1 MDLVDSFLATLS
13 SEQTK
18 RAYATDLRNFFQS
31 DEVEESV
38 VSAVDAQTVQSE
50 IRTIYRNQAS
60 LATQRRRLAALRSF
74 FDWLIRK
81 EALSSNPARHPDV
94 KTIDTEKNPT
104 PAPRL
109 SKNDLES
116 LVAAAD
122 EDPAT
127 GPRDVAIILTIVY
140 AALRRSEVT
149 YLEVDDVRPLGR
161 HWILDLR
168 NDRSGSSYVRIPKV
182 VVEAIETVKDVYDI
196 TSGRLWR
203 SLSPQNR
210 GEPMSP
216 DAVYKMVRRVSSKA
230 GLGSVSIEV
239 LRKSGLQMA
248 LRGGASL
255 PHVQAHG
262 RLQDAASAASLH
274 PDSDRP
280 GTLDES
286 AVEFIELDVS
296 DQV

>member
-1 MDLVDSFLATLS
+1 MDLVDSFLASLS
-13 SEQTK
+13 SDQTK
-18 RAYATDLRNFFQS
+18 RAYGTDLRSFFQS
-31 DEVEESV
+31 EEVEQPL

-50 IRTIYRNQAS
+50 IRTMYRNQAS

-74 FDWLIRK
+74 FDWLVQQ
-81 EALSSNPARHPDV
+81 EVVNSNPARHPDV
-94 KTIDTEKNPT
+94 KTIDTEKNSA
-104 PAPRL
+104 PAPTL
-109 SKNDLES
+109 STDDLES

-122 EDPAT
+122 EDPTT

-140 AALRRSEVT
+140 AALRRSEVA

-168 NDRSGSSYVRIPKV
+168 NDRPGSSYVRIPEV
-182 VVEAIETVKDVYDI
+182 VVEAIETVKAVYDI

-216 DAVYKMVRRVSSKA
+216 DAVYKMVRRVSMKA

-248 LRGGASL
+248 LRAGASL
-255 PHVQAHG
+255 PHVQAHA
-262 RLQDAASAASLH
+262 RLQDARSAASLH
-274 PDSDRP
+274 QESDRP

-296 DQV
+296 DHV